1 MSRPRRATKGLTA
14 LSLMGVVAVLSTRAL
29 FAFNREVA
37 GPPSI
42 ELGDVW
48 IDRLSSGDQEY
59 RVLSAVANGVLYS
72 MWGSQQRSDSQW
84 NPIVTRS
91 LTESKDPPLI
101 YARPLLVF
109 PFPLIPG
116 KSWSDE
122 TRWQIPDLSLTGR
135 SVLAGKVGEW
145 EEVTVPAGTFHA
157 LRVDVRIRGIGRGGW
172 NDTTYI
178 TYWYAPE
185 CNRFVKLHYGDENQG
200 IVEAEMVSY
209 KPARW

>member
-1 MSRPRRATKGLTA
+1 MGRPRRATKRLAA
-14 LSLMGVVAVLSTRAL
+14 LSLMGVVALFSTPAL
-29 FAFNREVA
+29 LAFSREVA

-42 ELGDVW
+42 EMGDVW
-48 IDRLSSGDQEY
+48 VDRLSSGDQEF
-59 RVLSAVANGVLYS
+59 RVLSAAANGVLYT

-101 YARPLLVF
+101 YARPLSIF

-116 KSWSDE
+116 KRWSDE
-122 TRWQIPDLSLTGR
+122 TRWQIPYLSQAGR
-135 SVLAGKVGEW
+135 SVLAGQVGEW
-145 EEVTVPAGTFHA
+145 EQVAVPAGTFHA
-157 LRVDVRIRGIGRGGW
+157 LRVDVTIRGIGRLGW

-185 CNRFVKLHYGDENQG
+185 CNRFVKFHFGDENQG
-200 IVEAEMVSY
+200 IVDAEMVSY